1 MLATRLADSVPAEP
15 LLRIDGV
22 RMHFPVRKGFFGR
35 VVGSVRAV
43 DGVSLEIHRGETL
56 GLVGESG
63 SGKTTLGRCIV
74 RAYRPTTGRIL
85 YADGGQPVDLAELR
99 KGALRPYRRK
109 IRMVFQDPYGALNP
123 RLTLLE
129 LIGEPLRIHGLVQG
143 HEIEDRVAELLRTC
157 GLRSEYMH
165 RYPHAFSGGER
176 QRIGIARALATSPS
190 LLILDEAVSALDVS
204 VRAQILNVPA
214 GPAGTAR
221 PHLPL
226 HLPRPL
232 RRGAPLRPGGRDVS
246 REDCGDDRC
255 GTPLRPPAASLHR
268 GAVVRGPAP

>member
-1 MLATRLADSVPAEP
+1 MESPSLAARPADSVPAEP

-35 VVGSVRAV
+35 VVGTVRAV
-43 DGVSLEIHRGETL
+43 DGVSLEIRRGETL

-129 LIGEPLRIHGLVQG
+129 LIGEPLRIHGLAQG
-143 HEIEDRVAELLRTC
+143 HEIEERVAELLRTC

-176 QRIGIARALATSPS
+176 QRIGIARALATSPR

-204 VRAQILNVPA
+204 VRAQIRACQVVC
-214 GPAGTAR
+214 
-221 PHLPL
+221 
-226 HLPRPL
+226 
-232 RRGAPLRPGGRDVS
+232 VS
-246 REDCGDDRC
+246 G
-255 GTPLRPPAASLHR
+255 SS
-268 GAVVRGPAP
+268 